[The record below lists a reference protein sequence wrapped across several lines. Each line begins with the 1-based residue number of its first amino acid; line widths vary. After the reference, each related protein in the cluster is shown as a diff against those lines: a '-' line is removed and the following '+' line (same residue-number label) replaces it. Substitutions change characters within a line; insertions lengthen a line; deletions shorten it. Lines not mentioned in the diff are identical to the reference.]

1 MNYEPTN
8 GLINVTM
15 KHYTYSVFGF
25 TFIQTVAVL
34 QHWINISRLVI
45 FWEGTM
51 LIQLRNV
58 TLTFKIS
65 AKDDGFITLL

>member
-25 TFIQTVAVL
+25 TFIQTVTFGDQRVL
-34 QHWINISRLVI
+34 WVHTGQ
-45 FWEGTM
+45 F
-51 LIQLRNV
+51 
-58 TLTFKIS
+58 S
-65 AKDDGFITLL
+65 A